1 MSSDAKSFNLSL
13 DHFKIQ
19 SRDVASQV
27 FRKIVIDLDSAVV
40 RDTPVDTGRAR
51 GNWFPTLNSPSD
63 ETTNDKRRYTRT
75 GNAVIGRVSETAKSA
90 ELGDTVWLTNNLP
103 YINRLE
109 NGYSEKSTD
118 GMVGINI
125 LRSQSKF
132 GGDIG

>member
-109 NGYSEKSTD
+109 NGYSEKSPD